1 MRYEAV
7 AADHIL
13 QLTASAAERVVLQH
27 IATATFKHAEAA
39 KAPLAA
45 LQKRELIEP
54 YQGGSRFQVPL
65 MQRWVLKL
73 PRTTTQS

>member
-1 MRYEAV
+1 MRYKAV
-7 AADHIL
+7 ATDHIL

-39 KAPLAA
+39 EGPLAG

-73 PRTTTQS
+73 PRTKTQS